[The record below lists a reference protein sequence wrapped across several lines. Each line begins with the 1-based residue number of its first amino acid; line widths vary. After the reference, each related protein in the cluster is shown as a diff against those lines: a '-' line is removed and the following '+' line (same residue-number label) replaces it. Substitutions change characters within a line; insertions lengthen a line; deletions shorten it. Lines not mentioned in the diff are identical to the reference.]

1 MKSTGWIC
9 SSRQWHEKPGD
20 VMAMRFLFG
29 FLRITVLAAFVVT
42 ASVALLLALL
52 LWSLP
57 QVSDQPRSD
66 SLKEKSHAIR
76 FDR

>member
-1 MKSTGWIC
+1 
-9 SSRQWHEKPGD
+9 
-20 VMAMRFLFG
+20 MAMRFLFG
-29 FLRITVLAAFVVT
+29 FLRITVHAAFVVM

-66 SLKEKSHAIR
+66 SLEEKSHAIR
-76 FDR
+76 FNR

>member
-1 MKSTGWIC
+1 
-9 SSRQWHEKPGD
+9 
-20 VMAMRFLFG
+20 MRFLFG
-29 FLRITVLAAFVVT
+29 FLRITVHAAFVVM

-76 FDR
+76 FNR